1 MSEIVS
7 ASPIP
12 SNLVDFS
19 YEKIL
24 TNPKVLAEC
33 YKLTEQYLNKY
44 SDPEI
49 AAKHIVFALARQ
61 CSALGALTAHQSPSY
76 VAIDYALNSCDF
88 LGAYGLELKMVLT
101 IAILMG
107 HNIDDEEVKA
117 FILTHLASTTI
128 SRMIRGG
135 VIQLGTKSTIRL
147 IDSIPGKSLGKL
159 NHALGHRVFTKRG
172 KTGDFNLIA
181 YAFLGGMAVG
191 AAFDFA
197 GAYSIGQAALREFRK
212 DDLPKATAK
221 EIKSENSDVA
231 WPGKCSR

>member
-1 MSEIVS
+1 MSENVIVPS
-7 ASPIP
+7 IP

-19 YEKIL
+19 YEKLL
-24 TNPKVLAEC
+24 TNPKILAEC
-33 YKLTEQYLNKY
+33 NKLAKDYLEKY
-44 SDPEI
+44 SAPEK
-49 AAKHIVFALARQ
+49 AAKHIVFAIARQ
-61 CSALGALTAHQSPSY
+61 CSAVGALTAYQNSSH
-76 VAIDYALNSCDF
+76 VAIGSALNSFDF

-135 VIQLGTKSTIRL
+135 VIQLGTKTTVNL
-147 IDSIPGKSLGKL
+147 IDAIPGKSLTKL

-181 YAFLGGMAVG
+181 YAFLGGIAVG
-191 AAFDFA
+191 ATFDFA

-221 EIKSENSDVA
+221 EIQSENSDA
-231 WPGKCSR
+231 ACPSKT